1 MAAITLYG
9 IKNCDTMKK
18 AFAWFDAHKIAYAF
32 HDYKKDGADEKVLKA
47 AIKSLGWESVI
58 NRKGTTWRAL
68 PEKTR
73 AGMDEAGA
81 IRAAIANPSLIKR
94 PLVVSGAQILAGFDE
109 TAYAGLK

>member
-1 MAAITLYG
+1 MKHVTLYG

-18 AFAWFDAHKIAYAF
+18 AFAWFEAHKIPYHF
-32 HDYKKDGADEKVLKA
+32 HDYKKQGADEKVLKA
-47 AIKSLGWESVI
+47 AIKALGWETVI

-73 AGMDEAGA
+73 AGMNEASA
-81 IRAAIANPSLIKR
+81 VAAAMENPSLIRR
-94 PLVVSGAQILAGFDE
+94 PLVVSGTQLLAGYDE